1 MNFEGYEE
9 LKDMTKS
16 DMINLFKDK
25 VNPDTN
31 KGGQKVWTET
41 RTVIRKDWRG
51 GLYEYKL
58 TSFYGK
64 ELTGQDMSKYRPII
78 GDEEYTWGELKG
90 YPADLLR
97 VMLYKFLLDNTEE
110 EE

>member
-9 LKDMTKS
+9 LKDMKKS

-25 VNPDTN
+25 VNPDRTR
-31 KGGQKVWTET
+31 GGQRVWTET
-41 RTVIRKDWRG
+41 RTVVRKDIRG
-51 GLYEYKL
+51 GLYEYTL
-58 TSFYGK
+58 TSFYTK
-64 ELTGQDMSKYRPII
+64 ERTGQDMARYRPII
-78 GDEEYTWGELKG
+78 GDEEYTWGELKR

-97 VMLYKFLLDNTEE
+97 VMLYKYLLDTEE